1 MTEFEKNPH
10 QRFHKSERLSSRKQI
25 QYLFEKG
32 KSKTFICFMV
42 KYMRLPDDEQ
52 ETHQVLITVSKRNF
66 KKAVDRNKIKRQ
78 LREAYR
84 LNKQQINDLPNK
96 YAIAY
101 IYTLKKM
108 IPFKDLEKE
117 LINSL
122 SRLSSELAGDNE
134 K

>member
-1 MTEFEKNPH
+1 MSEFEKNP
-10 QRFHKSERLSSRKQI
+10 RKRLSKSERLSSRKQI

-32 KSKTFICFMV
+32 KTKSYSSFIV
-42 KYMRLPDDEQ
+42 KYIRLPDDQQ

-84 LNKQQINDLPNK
+84 INKQQINKLPNK

-101 IYTLKKM
+101 IYTLKK
-108 IPFKDLEKE
+108 IVPFKELEKE
-117 LINSL
+117 LIKSL
-122 SRLSSELAGDNE
+122 SRLNSELARENE